1 MFHRMGRP
9 MSPPIQ
15 HNDNKNHFRLIY
27 IKHKSIPSQQ
37 LTHYQELPVR
47 QSFKT
52 SSIGMPVAKYI
63 CFGDALGQ
71 NVKSAP
77 RYLPVA
83 RRHQKNLFS
92 SYLHLT
98 PFDISPR

>member
-1 MFHRMGRP
+1 
-9 MSPPIQ
+9 
-15 HNDNKNHFRLIY
+15 
-27 IKHKSIPSQQ
+27 
-37 LTHYQELPVR
+37 VR

-98 PFDISPR
+98 PFDISPRWSSYSTWVKAAVHLSEAASSP

>member
-1 MFHRMGRP
+1 
-9 MSPPIQ
+9 
-15 HNDNKNHFRLIY
+15 
-27 IKHKSIPSQQ
+27 
-37 LTHYQELPVR
+37 
-47 QSFKT
+47 
-52 SSIGMPVAKYI
+52 MPVAKYI

-98 PFDISPR
+98 PFDISPGVKQLFHLGESGCSPKRSCLFTLVKQ

>member
-15 HNDNKNHFRLIY
+15 HNDNKNH
-27 IKHKSIPSQQ
+27 
-37 LTHYQELPVR
+37 LTHLHKTQKHSITTTHSLPRASRATVFQNLLNR
-47 QSFKT
+47 YA
-52 SSIGMPVAKYI
+52 GAKYI

>member
-1 MFHRMGRP
+1 
-9 MSPPIQ
+9 
-15 HNDNKNHFRLIY
+15 
-27 IKHKSIPSQQ
+27 
-37 LTHYQELPVR
+37 LTHLHKTQKHSITTTHSLPRASRATVFQNLLNR
-47 QSFKT
+47 YA
-52 SSIGMPVAKYI
+52 GAKYI

-98 PFDISPR
+98 PFDISPRWSSYSTWVKAAVHLSEAASSP